1 MRTYRDGT
9 GGRGLAL
16 LALVVCVASPL
27 VAQERRYLVELGAAG
42 AYQSFDSDA
51 KLKSAPGF
59 LLRGGIWLPVNFSAE
74 LEATLA
80 KPKSEA
86 TDAGTD
92 FKNYSASLL
101 YNIPVGRSNWF
112 YLKTGFGSLRFGSDC
127 PDPADT
133 TVTTPPTACG
143 KAGEFHGGAGFR
155 VGLSPV
161 IFARGEALI
170 SGYKS
175 SGKGCNP
182 DCPDK
187 TLTNFG
193 LNLGMSIMLGS
204 KPIPDS
210 DNDGILDN
218 KDRCPDTPAG
228 AQVDGQ
234 GCSGDSDTDGVPD
247 GVDRCA
253 GTPLGA
259 TVDAK
264 GCTRDSDG
272 DNIPDGIDRCPD
284 TPAGVLVDPHGCAKD
299 SDGDSI
305 PDGLDRCSETPRGAT
320 VDALGCPGD
329 EDGDGVLDG
338 LDRCPRTT
346 PGATVNP
353 SGCAAGQ
360 APARN
365 APTGQ
370 PAPTG
375 QANPPAQA
383 NPSGAPVA
391 PVPPPGGIRSPQPVP
406 RPAVKD
412 SVSLKPGAAAAA
424 VPGAAAAAGKPR
436 ASMIVA
442 GVIPGV
448 VFDEGSA
455 RLRPESYVPLDSIA
469 DILQADTTI
478 RVEIGAHTDNS
489 TPTADAQ
496 RLTNLQADAV
506 RTYLVTK
513 GVKFQQVVPQ
523 GYGSTVPITPDTSPR
538 GRAANRRVEIRPV
551 TGTGP

>member
-9 GGRGLAL
+9 GGWWLTL

-27 VAQERRYLVELGAAG
+27 VAQERHYLAEIGAAG
-42 AYQSFDSDA
+42 TYQSFDGLA

-59 LLRGGIWLPVNFSAE
+59 LLRGGLWLPLNFSVEA
-74 LEATLA
+74 EATLG
-80 KPKSEA
+80 KPKAEV
-86 TDAGTD
+86 DDIGTD
-92 FKNYSASLL
+92 YKALFLSLL
-101 YNIPVGRSNWF
+101 YNIPVGRRNWF
-112 YLKTGFGSLRFGSDC
+112 YLKAGGGSNSYGGNRYGSDC
-127 PDPADT
+127 PGGNDPTA
-133 TVTTPPTACG
+133 PTACG
-143 KAGEFHGGAGFR
+143 KSGVLVGGAGFR
-155 VGLSPV
+155 ASITPILL
-161 IFARGEALI
+161 ARAEAVL

-175 SGKGCNP
+175 DPESCA
-182 DCPDK
+182 DCSTK

-193 LNLGMSIMLGS
+193 LNVGLSVMLGS

-247 GVDRCA
+247 GVDRCT

-284 TPAGVLVDPHGCAKD
+284 TPAGVLVDPNGCAKD
-299 SDGDSI
+299 SDGDAI

-370 PAPTG
+370 PTPTG
-375 QANPPAQA
+375 QANPPAQP

-406 RPAVKD
+406 KPAVKD

-424 VPGAAAAAGKPR
+424 APGAAAAKKPSATR
-436 ASMIVA
+436 IVA

-448 VFDEGSA
+448 AFDEGSA
-455 RLRPESYVPLDSIA
+455 RLRPESYVSLDSIA
-469 DILQADTTI
+469 DILVADTTI
-478 RVEIGAHTDNS
+478 RVEVGAHTDNG
-489 TPTADAQ
+489 TPAAAAQ
-496 RLTNLQADAV
+496 HLTNLQADAV
-506 RTYLVTK
+506 RTYLVTR
-513 GVKFQQVVPQ
+513 GVRFQQVVPQ
-523 GYGSTVPITPDTSPR
+523 GYGSTVPLTPDTSPR

-551 TGTGP
+551 TATGP